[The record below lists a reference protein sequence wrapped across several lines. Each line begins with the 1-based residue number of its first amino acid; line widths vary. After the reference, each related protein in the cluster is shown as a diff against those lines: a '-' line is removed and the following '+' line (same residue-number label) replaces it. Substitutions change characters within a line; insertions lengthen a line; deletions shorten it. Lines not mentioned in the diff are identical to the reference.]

1 MSKVYTDSLIHYGV
15 KGMHWGV
22 RKADGSWSTQSNP
35 NVNVNSRRD
44 VKRTVKEQGLRK
56 ITRKEYSE
64 AANSLNLRRQQLIRD
79 AAKKYPDEVLVSSLF
94 SGDKQ
99 PIVRTGKE
107 FTAKVEAGEVWNS
120 GYTVLYTR
128 PDSKAHVEFGRE
140 VSSSYLIPKYVKDV
154 Q

>member
-1 MSKVYTDSLIHYGV
+1 MSKVYTDSLTHYGV

-35 NVNVNSRRD
+35 NVKSRKD
-44 VKRTVKEQGLRK
+44 IKRTVKEQGLRK

-64 AANSLNLRRQQLIRD
+64 AANSLNLRRQQLIWD

-94 SGDKQ
+94 QNEKQ
-99 PIVRTGKE
+99 PTLRTGKD
-107 FTAKVEAGEVWNS
+107 FTAKIESGEVWNS
-120 GYTVLYTR
+120 RYTTLWTH
-128 PDSKAHVEFGRE
+128 PNSKADVEFGRE
-140 VSSSYLIPKYVKDV
+140 VASSYLIPKYVKDV

>member
-1 MSKVYTDSLIHYGV
+1 MSKVYTDSLTHYGV

-22 RKADGSWSTQSNP
+22 RKADGSWSTNSDP
-35 NVNVNSRRD
+35 NVKSRKD
-44 VKRTVKEQGLRK
+44 VRRTVKEQGLRK

-120 GYTVLYTR
+120 GYTTLYTH
-128 PDSKAHVEFGRE
+128 PNSKADVEFGRE
-140 VSSSYLIPKYVKDV
+140 VASSYLIPKYVKDV

>member
-1 MSKVYTDSLIHYGV
+1 MSKVYTDSLTHYGV

-22 RKADGSWSTQSNP
+22 RKADGSWSTQSDP
-35 NVNVNSRRD
+35 NVKSRKD
-44 VKRTVKEQGLRK
+44 VRRTVKEQGLRK

-120 GYTVLYTR
+120 GYTTLYTH
-128 PDSKAHVEFGRE
+128 PNSKADVEFGRE
-140 VSSSYLIPKYVKDV
+140 VASSYLIPKYVKDV
-154 Q
+154 K

>member
-1 MSKVYTDSLIHYGV
+1 MSKVYTDSLTHYGV

-22 RKADGSWSTQSNP
+22 RKADGSWSTQSDP
-35 NVNVNSRRD
+35 NVKSRRD

-79 AAKKYPDEVLVSSLF
+79 AAKKYPDEVFVSSLF

-99 PIVRTGKE
+99 PTIRTGKD
-107 FTAKVEAGEVWNS
+107 FTAKAESGEVWNS
-120 GYTVLYTR
+120 GYTVLYAH
-128 PDSKAHVEFGRE
+128 PDTKAYVEFGME
-140 VSSSYLIPKYVKDV
+140 VANSYLIPRYVKDV
-154 Q
+154 K

>member
-1 MSKVYTDSLIHYGV
+1 MSKVYTDSLTHYGV

-22 RKADGSWSTQSNP
+22 RKADGSWSTQSDP
-35 NVNVNSRRD
+35 NVKSRRD
-44 VKRTVKEQGLRK
+44 VRRTVKEQGLRK

-107 FTAKVEAGEVWNS
+107 FTAKVESGEVWNS
-120 GYTVLYTR
+120 GYTTLYTN
-128 PDSKAHVEFGRE
+128 PNSKAGVEFGRE
-140 VSSSYLIPKYVKDV
+140 VASSYLIPKYVKDV
-154 Q
+154 K

>member
-1 MSKVYTDSLIHYGV
+1 MSKVYTDSLTHYGV

-22 RKADGSWSTQSNP
+22 RKADGSWSTQSDP
-35 NVNVNSRRD
+35 NVKSRKD
-44 VKRTVKEQGLRK
+44 VRRTVKEQGLRK

-64 AANSLNLRRQQLIRD
+64 AANSLMMRRQQLIRD

-120 GYTVLYTR
+120 RYTVLYTH

-140 VSSSYLIPKYVKDV
+140 VSSSYLVPKYVKDV
-154 Q
+154 K

>member
-1 MSKVYTDSLIHYGV
+1 MSKVYTDSLTHYGV

-35 NVNVNSRRD
+35 NVKSRKD
-44 VKRTVKEQGLRK
+44 VRRTVKEQGLRK

-99 PIVRTGKE
+99 PIIRTGKE
-107 FTAKVEAGEVWNS
+107 FTTKVESGEVWNS
-120 GYTVLYTR
+120 GYTTLYTH
-128 PDSKAHVEFGRE
+128 PDSKADVEFGKE
-140 VSSSYLIPKYVKDV
+140 VASTYLIPKYVKDV
-154 Q
+154 K